1 MPTYTFALR
10 DGGAPIEDGTG
21 VGLPDRAQALG
32 YAHQVAH
39 ELMRCREPKTRSWRL
54 DVFEE
59 GEPIYEIPFAR
70 IDSTLDGLNPQLRG
84 SLEQVCDSLRSLR
97 ETVHASR
104 VAVRESK
111 ALVARSRGRPYLATD
126 GGERTIRAR

>member
-10 DGGAPIEDGTG
+10 DGGPPIEDETG
-21 VGLPDRAQALG
+21 IGLTDRAQALG

-39 ELMRCREPKTRSWRL
+39 ELMKSRERKTRSWRL

-59 GEPIYEIPFAR
+59 GERIYEIPFAR
-70 IDSTLDGLNPQLRG
+70 IDSTLDGLPPQLRG

-126 GGERTIRAR
+126 RGERTIRGR